1 MFSHWISLVFKLFIF
16 SNIFSFLLLVIN
28 KKVVT
33 LSEDIVLWMNIT
45 DKKVIVSRICL
56 YLSLSVFMI
65 PDTRISKIFLEKG
78 SHSSI
83 I

>member
-16 SNIFSFLLLVIN
+16 PNIFSFLLLVIN

-56 YLSLSVFMI
+56 YLSL
-65 PDTRISKIFLEKG
+65 
-78 SHSSI
+78 
-83 I
+83 

>member
-45 DKKVIVSRICL
+45 DKK
-56 YLSLSVFMI
+56 
-65 PDTRISKIFLEKG
+65 
-78 SHSSI
+78 
-83 I
+83 

>member
-45 DKKVIVSRICL
+45 DKKVTVSRICL
-56 YLSLSVFMI
+56 YLPL
-65 PDTRISKIFLEKG
+65 
-78 SHSSI
+78 
-83 I
+83 